1 MVCLSGAWP
10 GTRDLSSQGFLSG
23 TSGSVSPSMS
33 LISGCCLY
41 HLPGSPLALTMR
53 RAFGACPDQRPV
65 WSFSFLLFLLFHS
78 SPLHLFLLILHPLP
92 GSPSALCSSFLSA
105 PLLPVFHSSLLP
117 FPSPSHPFL
126 LHVCVSLL
134 STYHSSG
141 LPRAPPCSLFPP
153 ALLRQ
158 AGARA
163 GRTLGGPA
171 AGGGR

>member
-1 MVCLSGAWP
+1 
-10 GTRDLSSQGFLSG
+10 
-23 TSGSVSPSMS
+23 MS
-33 LISGCCLY
+33 LIFGCCLY
-41 HLPGSPLALTMR
+41 DLPGSPLALTMQ

-65 WSFSFLLFLLFHS
+65 WSFSFLPFLLFYS
-78 SPLHLFLLILHPLP
+78 SSLHLFLLVLRPLP
-92 GSPSALCSSFLSA
+92 GSPSSLCSSLLSA
-105 PLLPVFHSSLLP
+105 LLLPEFHSSLLP
-117 FPSPSHPFL
+117 FPSSLHPFL
-126 LHVCVSLL
+126 LHVCASLL

-141 LPRAPPCSLFPP
+141 LPGAPPCSLFPP